1 MAKVPGSCG
10 ELAQGVI
17 DGGDLLVTCPI
28 SWHSEVNINFA
39 FAARAADETENCK
52 SYAAARGFLRNHGCD
67 RPFAL
72 KIVSKLPRGK
82 GMASSSADIAAACA
96 AAACA
101 LDLPVAPDEIKK
113 IALTIEPTDGVFFPG
128 IVAFDHIRGER
139 LIPLG
144 APPPIK
150 LAIFDFG
157 GEIDTIAFNKR
168 TELKALRV
176 EKQEEFAQAYALVQE
191 GIAEGNPVLVG
202 KGATISALANQK
214 ILNKPYLE
222 KMIVIGN
229 NRGALGV
236 NAAHSGAVAGVLFAG
251 ARGGEL
257 EKCVRDILSAC
268 PGLKYL
274 GSADLSSGGIF

>member
-10 ELAQGVI
+10 ELAQGFI

-28 SWHSEVNINFA
+28 SWHSEVNIS
-39 FAARAADETENCK
+39 FAADVADETKDCK
-52 SYAAARGFLRNHGCD
+52 AYAAVRQFLQNNGCG

-72 KIVSKLPRGK
+72 TVISKLPRGK

-96 AAACA
+96 AAARA
-101 LDLPVAPDEIKK
+101 LDLPVTPEEIKK
-113 IALTIEPTDGVFFPG
+113 IALAIEPTDGVFFPG

-139 LIPLG
+139 LINLG

-168 TELKALRV
+168 NDLRALRL
-176 EKQEEFAQAYALVQE
+176 EKQEEFAQAYALVRE
-191 GIAEGNPVLVG
+191 GIADGNPVLVG

-214 ILNKPYLE
+214 ILHKPYLE

-229 NRGALGV
+229 NCGALGV
-236 NAAHSGAVAGVLFAG
+236 NAAHSGAVAGVLFDG

-257 EKCVRDILSAC
+257 GKCVRDILAAC

-274 GSADLSSGGIF
+274 GSADLVGGGIF